1 MFRLV
6 IKDFYFLQKKML
18 FIIPFYI
25 IMLLFLK
32 FLKMTT
38 VAETTACLVVTCII
52 GILLIAQNS
61 FGFDEKVH
69 FEAFVCTLPLTQ
81 NQIVA
86 SKYLVCLTASVFSML
101 CMFVL
106 GYLAVLTGLAGT
118 TAMVI
123 GPTTF
128 FVWVFVTAVFSA
140 IILPIL
146 FKKGYMKTR
155 MQIIILAIVIVFVAP
170 MLANQ
175 YNKLPTEALSNGLL
189 GISTTL
195 WWLILLAVAAVAAF
209 ISFRKSLQI
218 FQQKEL

>member
-25 IMLLFLK
+25 IMLMFLK
-32 FLKMTT
+32 FLKMTS

-86 SKYLVCLTASVFSML
+86 SKYLVCLAASVFGLL

-106 GYLAVLTGLAGT
+106 GYLAVLTSFSGT
-118 TAMVI
+118 TAIVVS
-123 GPTTF
+123 PTTF
-128 FVWVFVTAVFSA
+128 FIWAFMTSIFSA
-140 IILPIL
+140 VILPIL

-155 MQIIILAIVIVFVAP
+155 MQIIIFAIVIVFVAP

-175 YNKLPTEALSNGLL
+175 YNTLPAEALANGFL

-195 WWLILLAVAAVAAF
+195 WWVILLAVAAIAAF
-209 ISFRKSLQI
+209 VSFRKSLQI